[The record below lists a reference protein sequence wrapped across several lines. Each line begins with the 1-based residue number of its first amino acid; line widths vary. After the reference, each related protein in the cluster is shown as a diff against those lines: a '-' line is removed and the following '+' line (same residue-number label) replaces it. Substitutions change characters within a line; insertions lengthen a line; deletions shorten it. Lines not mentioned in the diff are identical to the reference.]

1 MKARRGCKG
10 KDAMYVRLN
19 TPFYG
24 PRSHRFLGG
33 ILPIMCRLL
42 MGLWVSRQ
50 GLNYRLVYGIIIL
63 TTVGRSPSRGILT
76 LETRHAQG
84 QWHAK
89 PPPRGSARPPV
100 RRARVLRPRDLLQV
114 KYEMLRRVHTEGW
127 SVRQAAERFG
137 FSRPAW
143 YTAQHALAQ
152 AGLAGLLGHKRG
164 PKAAHKLSEE
174 VMRFVG
180 ALRRAEPERTLPEVI
195 LRIAERFAITVHVR
209 SLQRALRR
217 REKKR
222 RGRR

>member
-1 MKARRGCKG
+1 MKSSPLKRDTLKANGTLNPHPE
-10 KDAMYVRLN
+10 AVRDPL
-19 TPFYG
+19 FE
-24 PRSHRFLGG
+24 
-33 ILPIMCRLL
+33 
-42 MGLWVSRQ
+42 
-50 GLNYRLVYGIIIL
+50 
-63 TTVGRSPSRGILT
+63 GR
-76 LETRHAQG
+76 EFFD
-84 QWHAK
+84 
-89 PPPRGSARPPV
+89 
-100 RRARVLRPRDLLQV
+100 PRDLLQV

-127 SVRQAAERFG
+127 SVRRAAESFG

-152 AGLAGLLGHKRG
+152 AGLAGLLAHKRG

-209 SLQRALRR
+209 SLQRALQR